1 MISSFLPTTSP
12 SHSHKGVPSFSWNCP
27 HVLSRFSHVSLRP
40 YGLSPPGSSVHGIL
54 QARVLEWV
62 AMPASMGSSQPRIEC
77 KALRSP
83 SLAGRIFTTSAT
95 WEAPRHWCTPSLAI
109 RNRMYFK
116 SPSDATFSPGSSS
129 LTPGPAPG
137 RSGCFLICAPTDLK
151 QP

>member
-1 MISSFLPTTSP
+1 M
-12 SHSHKGVPSFSWNCP
+12 GC
-27 HVLSRFSHVSLRP
+27 
-40 YGLSPPGSSVHGIL
+40 
-54 QARVLEWV
+54 Q
-62 AMPASMGSSQPRIEC
+62 PASMGSSRPRIKS

-129 LTPGPAPG
+129 LIPGPAPG

-151 QP
+151 QPLVCPLGLMTPSHSGLLRGGAAWFQQHGSESGTLLSYMKQLGKIRMHRVPFYPVMTTA